1 MGHGRHVRKSDSNY
15 RAATAIA
22 LGAGV
27 VVTPI
32 AFASSSSAATASEWD
47 CIAKYE
53 SGSVWNLPYGDADS
67 TGGLQIQDRTWADF
81 GGLSIAPHAY
91 QATKAQ
97 QIAVA
102 EKILASQ
109 GQGAWT
115 TNGRCG
121 GLSRTPYVG
130 TATPSSVVPSV
141 TVTVAGT
148 GVNTAPAV
156 GSKAYLAIQYAKA
169 HISSAQYLYGGNG
182 PVRFDCSGLTSQAW
196 KAAGVNFTQTA
207 RTSQRQAVPSNV
219 GPLAK
224 SVSLADRRPGDLLI
238 YTFGSDYRG
247 HVALYVGPI
256 GPNGADVIDTASSH
270 PGGGVNWSKLSG
282 RGGTVS
288 AVVRPAPFVP
298 ASGSPVTPP
307 PATGGTYTVKAGDSL
322 SKIATAKNVTGG
334 WQALYAAN
342 KAAVGSNPNL
352 IHPGLVLKLPA

>member
-1 MGHGRHVRKSDSNY
+1 MGHGKHVRKSDTNY

-102 EKILASQ
+102 EKILAAQ
-109 GQGAWT
+109 GQSAWT

-141 TVTVAGT
+141 TATVTVG
-148 GVNTAPAV
+148 GVPSPKV
-156 GSKAYLAIQYAKA
+156 GSKAYLAVQYAKG
-169 HISSAQYLYGGNG
+169 HISNAAYLWGGNG
-182 PVRFDCSGLTSQAW
+182 PTRFDCSGLTSQAW
-196 KAAGVNFTQTA
+196 KAAGVDFTGKA
-207 RTSQRQAVPSNV
+207 RTSFAQEKLPQY
-219 GPLAK
+219 
-224 SVSLADRRPGDLLI
+224 VSGATYVTKANLRPGDLVA
-238 YTFGSDYRG
+238 YNGFSGG
-247 HVALYVGPI
+247 HVAMYVGPI
-256 GPNGADVIDTASSH
+256 GPNGADLIDTASSH
-270 PGGGVNWSKLSG
+270 PNGGVGWSKMAT
-282 RGGTVS
+282 RGSTPTGY
-288 AVVRPAPFVP
+288 VRPAPFVP
-298 ASGSPVTPP
+298 ASGTPSTTP
-307 PATGGTYTVKAGDSL
+307 PATGGSYTVKSGDSL
-322 SKIATAKNVTGG
+322 SKIATAKNVKGG

-342 KAAVGSNPNL
+342 KAAIGSNPNL